1 MPLKQQHPLIED
13 REFRDKG
20 LTWEDVMNIC
30 IVWSFLSCVILG
42 ALAVYVMK
50 GIR

>member
-1 MPLKQQHPLIED
+1 MSLKQQPLTED
-13 REFRDKG
+13 REPRDHG
-20 LTWEDVMNIC
+20 LTWEKALGIGV
-30 IVWSFLSCVILG
+30 VWFCLSCVILG